1 MVCSSSVIW
10 NHAGLD
16 TATGHKLTQVSTQ
29 PQVSRLDLART
40 DQDADTS
47 HSAGKRTAPRK
58 RCERLGWISDLSVR
72 HNAVY
77 ITFQDI
83 YIYNTK
89 DHVLCIY

>member
-40 DQDADTS
+40 DQDADTFS
-47 HSAGKRTAPRK
+47 QRRQTHRPAQ
-58 RCERLGWISDLSVR
+58 EM
-72 HNAVY
+72 
-77 ITFQDI
+77 
-83 YIYNTK
+83 
-89 DHVLCIY
+89 